1 MLYQRHCESC
11 TQDEA
16 IYINGSSLFEWIAS
30 FLAMT
35 MLFVTPTFAIYDPLS
50 VPNNKVGIHILDA
63 DEIES
68 AAKLVNNNGQ
78 GSWGYVT
85 VPIQV
90 TDRNLDKWNKFM
102 EKAKQLHIIPIIRIA
117 TSAVGPTW
125 VEPSVDD
132 LNNFAEFL
140 NNLSWPLKNR
150 YVIIF
155 NEVNRANEFGGSI
168 SPERYTDILS
178 QAVKIFKEKSDKFF
192 ILPAALDNAAPTSS
206 GFINWTTYL
215 TRMYNHN
222 KEIFNQIDGWN
233 SHSYPNPGFQ
243 ARPFESGGN
252 KVDGFKSDLLFLK
265 QFTQKPL
272 PVFITETGWSSNVL
286 SPATIAA
293 YFKHA
298 FINTWSDSSIVA
310 VTPFLLQASTAP
322 FNQFSLLDT
331 PAFQLIQSLAASG
344 SPQIEPEP
352 TPTPEVILAEVLAT
366 ESSLPAVT
374 PKKQSIFEKIY
385 SFFLN
390 LFSKNKFIHRIVV
403 AEKTFSVEIVSTDT
417 DRSLG
422 LAKYSSLKP
431 NQGMLFQFDKPG
443 RYDFWM
449 HNMQFDIDIIWI
461 KDNRV
466 LGISP
471 GFAADRDTIISPPQ
485 EIDSVLEVLPS
496 SGIKVG
502 DNVKIV
508 L

>member
-155 NEVNRANEFGGSI
+155 NEVNRAD
-168 SPERYTDILS
+168 R
-178 QAVKIFKEKSDKFF
+178 KSTR
-192 ILPAALDNAAPTSS
+192 LNSS
-206 GFINWTTYL
+206 
-215 TRMYNHN
+215 H
-222 KEIFNQIDGWN
+222 
-233 SHSYPNPGFQ
+233 
-243 ARPFESGGN
+243 
-252 KVDGFKSDLLFLK
+252 
-265 QFTQKPL
+265 
-272 PVFITETGWSSNVL
+272 
-286 SPATIAA
+286 
-293 YFKHA
+293 
-298 FINTWSDSSIVA
+298 
-310 VTPFLLQASTAP
+310 
-322 FNQFSLLDT
+322 
-331 PAFQLIQSLAASG
+331 
-344 SPQIEPEP
+344 
-352 TPTPEVILAEVLAT
+352 
-366 ESSLPAVT
+366 
-374 PKKQSIFEKIY
+374 
-385 SFFLN
+385 
-390 LFSKNKFIHRIVV
+390 
-403 AEKTFSVEIVSTDT
+403 
-417 DRSLG
+417 
-422 LAKYSSLKP
+422 
-431 NQGMLFQFDKPG
+431 
-443 RYDFWM
+443 
-449 HNMQFDIDIIWI
+449 
-461 KDNRV
+461 
-466 LGISP
+466 
-471 GFAADRDTIISPPQ
+471 
-485 EIDSVLEVLPS
+485 
-496 SGIKVG
+496 
-502 DNVKIV
+502 
-508 L
+508 